1 MYFISMSGNRRMKSV
16 EIVLG
21 MGVGA
26 KGARWKDESNEDILY
41 ATMEMSKCIPPPHT
55 IIIY

>member
-26 KGARWKDESNEDILY
+26 KGARWKDE
-41 ATMEMSKCIPPPHT
+41 
-55 IIIY
+55 